1 MRALTLALLLPSL
14 AIPTPLAPPP
24 TAETQ
29 PATPAALHSLSWL
42 EGRWTGLEGGVAMEE
57 HWTSPSGGGLLG
69 MHKDVKDG
77 RMVSFEFLRI
87 QSTPNDGVV
96 YFASPRSAA
105 PTPFRMLE
113 GGDARVV
120 FENKEHD
127 FPQRI
132 LYWLGPKG
140 ELHARIEG
148 TTGGKA
154 LHEEWVWTKVR

>member
-1 MRALTLALLLPSL
+1 M
-14 AIPTPLAPPP
+14 PTTQP
-24 TAETQ
+24 TTARAETPTVV
-29 PATPAALHSLSWL
+29 PAELRALSWL
-42 EGRWTGLEGGVAMEE
+42 EGRWTGQSEGVAMEE

-87 QSTPNDGVV
+87 ESTPDQGVV
-96 YFASPRSAA
+96 YFASPRSAT
-105 PTPFRMLE
+105 PTPFRLVE
-113 GGDARVV
+113 AGDARVV
-120 FENKEHD
+120 FENKGHD

-148 TTGGKA
+148 TSGGQA
-154 LHEEWVWTKVR
+154 LHEEWVWTKAR